1 MISRDVHVVGAGI
14 AGLTVAAC
22 LAQRGWTVT
31 VHERSPELREI
42 GAGIGIKENSITVM
56 EELGCFD
63 VIRRQAQRIEHT
75 FINDRPGHTLRS
87 TSYGTERVYTVR
99 RRDLHRELAKCA
111 ASFGATIKLNSTV
124 TGVNASGQIGTAE
137 GFFQSDLIIGADGL
151 GSLVRVQAGLGG
163 EATSMNSGS
172 TRTLIPR
179 TSRDSSNTSGEY
191 WRGHKRVLLMPMT
204 DDTLYVCASSREDDA
219 RGVAVPFDQAY
230 WSASFPE
237 LSHVFERI
245 APDASLSHFA
255 HGVVRADKWH
265 RGRIALL
272 GDAAHGQ
279 PPNLGQGAGV
289 AIANARV
296 LAEALDGTD
305 DVETALTSWESRQ
318 KQFTRQIQNWSVG
331 WEHFMHRWPV
341 MLEPLRSKVVIGIA
355 NFPPTRKHWKDL
367 YRGIKSPE

>member
-1 MISRDVHVVGAGI
+1 MASRNAHVVGAGI
-14 AGLTVAAC
+14 AGLSLAAC

-63 VIRRQAQRIEHT
+63 AIRQQAQRIKHT
-75 FINDRPGHTLRS
+75 FINDRPGHTLRE
-87 TSYGTERVYTVR
+87 TSYGPERVYTVR
-99 RRDLHRELAKCA
+99 RQDLHRELAKCA
-111 ASFGATIKLNSTV
+111 ASSGATIKLNSTV
-124 TGVNASGQIGTAE
+124 IGVTPSGKISTADNT
-137 GFFQSDLIIGADGL
+137 FDADLIVGADGL

-163 EATSMNSGS
+163 MATSMNSGS

-179 TSRDSSNTSGEY
+179 TAQDSSDTSGEY

-204 DDTLYVCASSREDDA
+204 DDTLYVCASTREDDA

-245 APDASLSHFA
+245 KPDDALTHFA
-255 HGVVRADKWH
+255 HGVVRVDSWH

-289 AIANARV
+289 AIANARA
-296 LAEALDGTD
+296 LAEALDDTD
-305 DVETALTSWESRQ
+305 GIETALTAWESRQ
-318 KQFTRQIQNWSVG
+318 MHFTRQIQNWSVG

-341 MLEPLRSKVVIGIA
+341 ILEPLRSKVVTAIA
-355 NFPPTRKHWKDL
+355 SFPPTRKHWKEL
-367 YRGIKSPE
+367 YKGVKG